1 MIKINYSLGP
11 AARRA
16 VAKATGS
23 LSLPAA
29 PALAQHLNFVPH
41 KGDCMRW
48 AVISNDVIF
57 VVENRLFNIE
67 ADGEVVV
74 DLHIE
79 TYTDA
84 TG

>member
-11 AARRA
+11 EARRA

-23 LSLPAA
+23 LSMPGA
-29 PALAQHLNFVPH
+29 PVLAQNLSIIPN

-48 AVISNDVIF
+48 AAISNDLVF
-57 VVENRLFNIE
+57 VVENRLFNIDV
-67 ADGEVVV
+67 DGEVVV

-79 TYTDA
+79 TSGEAD
-84 TG
+84 